1 MLWFEKM
8 KSNDDIFAKN
18 KFGLGLFVLTFL
30 FFIFSYWKNSVGL
43 FFDIPSVFTSAIFE
57 LGNTEDAYI
66 LYWPNRARLFNN
78 VLVSIP
84 FNLIFFLIKDQPI
97 IYWLKYW
104 SASYFLMHFFGL
116 LIMYLS
122 ARRTK
127 RYDIAVVGFL
137 FYSLLC
143 IPNAIWA
150 IREIHISIP
159 FYFSLL
165 AYFLS
170 REKFKLIDILPIS
183 LLSIYMFES
192 FETSAILGLIFFIFS
207 NLYIVN
213 KGKNDDLWKKLIIG
227 FWGILYAFY
236 IPIRTIYLG
245 LMNKVEIGVGLEQ
258 WINGSIITFNHLFSG
273 NLIIT
278 CFAFLCV
285 IIAFIYK
292 KQFNW
297 KSILIFILPV
307 VLFTILTLYLR
318 TRFIPD
324 PKIELHYYSIVLWFL
339 YPVFLIII
347 LLDYFEVDILR
358 YNKFVFSNL
367 IIVASLFG
375 ILNLSWQIHS
385 FYEFGKYEAYLK
397 NLIDKSNNVVVNIP
411 QHDFNKYTFLNY
423 NMCFGTM
430 LQAIFL
436 TEKGQQSK
444 IIFPSKYFCDY
455 SKYCF
460 DDYDHTYYDKSEN
473 ILYIQTALFKIK
485 TRYWDLSNIVNVFKK
500 QGRVKN
506 L

>member
-1 MLWFEKM
+1 M
-8 KSNDDIFAKN
+8 KSYDDVFVKN
-18 KFGLGLFVLTFL
+18 KFWIVCFILSFLIFL
-30 FFIFSYWKNSVGL
+30 FAYWKNSVGL
-43 FFDIPSVFTSAIFE
+43 FFDIPASFSGIIFQS
-57 LGNTEDAYI
+57 EDNYNNFLVI
-66 LYWPNRARLFNN
+66 NQNRTRTFND
-78 VLVSIP
+78 LLISIP
-84 FNLIFFLIKDQPI
+84 FNLFFSFIKNSSI
-97 IYWLKYW
+97 IYSLKLW
-104 SASYFLMHFFGL
+104 SSSYFIIHLFGL
-116 LIMYLS
+116 IVMYLS
-122 ARRTK
+122 AMRTK
-127 RYDIAVVGFL
+127 RYDIATIGFL

-192 FETSAILGLIFFIFS
+192 FETSAILGFIFFIFS
-207 NLYIVN
+207 NLYIVKKN
-213 KGKNDDLWKKLIIG
+213 ENDDLYKKSIIG
-227 FWGILYAFY
+227 FFGILYALY

-245 LMNKVEIGVGLEQ
+245 IKSNVDVELGLEQ
-258 WINGSIITFNHLFSG
+258 WIDGSIITLNHLFSG

-278 CFAFLCV
+278 LFAFICV
-285 IIAFIYK
+285 IVAFFYK